1 MLTKFFLATER
12 PEEKTMRIPVIVSLT
27 VTMLWMAAPLAAAT
41 TVQIDDVRFTRTV
54 DTHDQQLHL
63 QGAGVLKVMLFVKA
77 YAGALYLP
85 ESAPPEQALDP
96 IAKRLVL
103 EYYHPIASEDFAK
116 ATRVKIMDNVDAN
129 EAERLK
135 TRIDRLA
142 VMYRDVKPGDRYALT
157 YTPGRGTRLSLN
169 GEHLGTIPG
178 DDFAK
183 AVFAIWLGAN
193 PIDKNFRD
201 RLLGVS

>member
-1 MLTKFFLATER
+1 MRMGLFVTLA
-12 PEEKTMRIPVIVSLT
+12 M
-27 VTMLWMAAPLAAAT
+27 TMLWMAAPMAAAT
-41 TVQIDDVRFTRTV
+41 TVEIDDVRFTRTV
-54 DTHDQQLHL
+54 DTHNQRLHL
-63 QGAGVLKVMLFVKA
+63 QGAGLLKVMMFVKA

-85 ESAPPEQALDP
+85 ESAPPEQALGP

-116 ATRVKIMDNVDAN
+116 ATRKKILDNVDAN

-135 TRIDRLA
+135 ARIDRLA
-142 VMYRDVKPGDRYALT
+142 VMYRDVQAGDRYALT
-157 YTPGRGTRLSLN
+157 YAPGQGTRLSLN

-183 AVFAIWLGAN
+183 AVFAIWLGVD

-201 RLLGVS
+201 QLLGVS